1 MCVMRVTY
9 TYLYVTP
16 HTYLYVTHVTRGSC
30 LLSHTNTC
38 VSHLTCVS
46 HIPVCHIY
54 PYATHVT
61 RDVPSLTYSSLFPPV
76 SHTHTCMSHLTHT
89 YTSHIPIRHTCH
101 MPPLTYSSIFSPVC
115 ILTSSS
121 FLGKLHIHIP
131 GCHTRREEAGEMYVS

>member
-1 MCVMRVTY
+1 MSCVSRT
-9 TYLYVTP
+9 
-16 HTYLYVTHVTRGSC
+16 HTC
-30 LLSHTNTC
+30 M
-38 VSHLTCVS
+38 SHLTHTCMSHMSHEALASSHIQTPVCHTS
-46 HIPVCHIY
+46 PVCHIPVCHIY